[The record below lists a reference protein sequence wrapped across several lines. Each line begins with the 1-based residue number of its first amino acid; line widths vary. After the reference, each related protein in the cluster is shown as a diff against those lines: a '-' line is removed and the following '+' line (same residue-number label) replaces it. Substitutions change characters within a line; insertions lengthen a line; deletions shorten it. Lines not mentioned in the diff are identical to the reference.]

1 MARHTQVVKQGVE
14 DHRGIHAERTVFQPL
29 VPPFLVEVGM
39 LQLVLEQTAWN
50 DRLDP
55 EYPLCAYIR
64 YQTQPK
70 KKRKF
75 ES

>member
-1 MARHTQVVKQGVE
+1 VWKTIE
-14 DHRGIHAERTVFQPL
+14 VFTL
-29 VPPFLVEVGM
+29 SELFFNHWSLAFLVEVGM